1 MQLEEEHVLLQVVVD
16 VMHFLY
22 RCVVHLQQLS
32 EAKAAEEMLYPKP
45 QRARVQAAAEVL
57 WVAVLPDVVEVAV

>member
-1 MQLEEEHVLLQVVVD
+1 MARVQV
-16 VMHFLY
+16 
-22 RCVVHLQQLS
+22 
-32 EAKAAEEMLYPKP
+32 AAEEMLYPKP